1 LSLRGDTARRVLRM
15 CLIRLVFRCRPQATA
30 HPRCTMR
37 PVKLSVLDQSPVIS
51 GLGARRALEETLAL
65 ARRAEALGYQ
75 RYWLAE
81 HHAIAAL
88 ADPCPEILLA
98 RLGAETTRMRIGT
111 GGVLLPYYSAFKVA
125 EVFRML
131 EALYPGRVDL
141 GIGRAPGGD
150 ARTAQAVGGGRFPDA
165 ERFAEQVWELV
176 GHLDG
181 SLPDEHP
188 FKRLRVQPE
197 VDGAPQ
203 VWLLGSSDYSGA
215 LAAQLGLR
223 FAFAHFIN
231 PRGGDAVSRAYAAA
245 FQPSPREARA
255 HAIVCTFAIC
265 AESAAQAE
273 RIAASIDLRRLHMAL
288 NLDTPVPTPEEAARH
303 AYSEDERGYVMAQRA
318 RAVIG
323 APQTCRREIT
333 ALAERY
339 AADEVMVLTITGDY
353 ATRLRSYE
361 LLAEAFALAPLAA

>member
-1 LSLRGDTARRVLRM
+1 
-15 CLIRLVFRCRPQATA
+15 
-30 HPRCTMR
+30 MR

-65 ARRAEALGYQ
+65 ARRVEALGYQ

-98 RLGAETTRMRIGT
+98 RLGAETRRMRIGT

-131 EALYPGRVDL
+131 EALYPGRIDL

-150 ARTAQAVGGGRFPDA
+150 ARTAQAVGGGRIPDA
-165 ERFAEQVWELV
+165 ERFPEQVWELV

-188 FKRLRVQPE
+188 HKRVRLQPE

-245 FQPSPREARA
+245 FQPSPREAQP

-265 AESAAQAE
+265 AESDDQAE
-273 RIAASIDLRRLHMAL
+273 RLAASIDLRRLHMAL
-288 NLDTPVPTPEEAARH
+288 GRDTPVPTLAEAEGH
-303 AYSEDERGYVMAQRA
+303 AYTDEQRRYVLAQRE

-323 APQTCRREIT
+323 GPDKCRRELS

-339 AADEVMVLTITGDY
+339 GADELMALTITGDY
-353 ATRLRSYE
+353 PSRLRSYE
-361 LLAEAFALAPLAA
+361 LLAAAFGLA